1 MYTIFKPIIIIII
14 IILCEQEGSTAVI
27 TAVTSVSKLSR
38 LLIDK
43 VENLDIQDE
52 VS

>member
-1 MYTIFKPIIIIII
+1 MIIII
-14 IILCEQEGSTAVI
+14 IILCEQLGFTALI
-27 TAVTSVSKLSR
+27 TAVTSVCKLSQ